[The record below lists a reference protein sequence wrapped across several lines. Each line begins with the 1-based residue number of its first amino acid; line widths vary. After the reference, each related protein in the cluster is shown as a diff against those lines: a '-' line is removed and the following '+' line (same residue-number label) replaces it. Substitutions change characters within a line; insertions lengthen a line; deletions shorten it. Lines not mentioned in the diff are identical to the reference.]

1 MQHATLGKDGPKVSS
16 ICFGTSALGDMPGT
30 YGYEVSEERARATFR
45 AIFDGPCN
53 FLDSSRNYGF
63 GRSEERIGAA
73 IAERGGLP
81 EGFVL
86 ATKLDRDM
94 ETGRFDAARVRQSVE
109 ESLTAMGVDRVDL
122 LHLHDPEHARDLEE
136 IRGPGG
142 ALDELFKLKEE
153 GIADKVGLAM
163 GRLDMM
169 FPLVKERPFD
179 VILNHNRYTLLNRAA
194 DEMFSW
200 AHEAGM
206 TVLNAAP
213 YAGGVLA
220 KGSTVMPQI
229 TYQKA
234 DDEALAPVR
243 AIEEV
248 CARHQVPVGAVALQF
263 SLRDPRITSTV
274 IGVSSPERVA
284 QTVGWAEWD
293 VPEAVWEELAGLG
306 YSTEDP
312 EANREYN
319 PG

>member
-1 MQHATLGKDGPKVSS
+1 MTTRTLGPGGPAVSP
-16 ICFGTSALGDMPGT
+16 ICFGTSALGDMPDT
-30 YGYEVSEERARATFR
+30 YGYAVSEDRAAATLR
-45 AIFDGPCN
+45 AIFDGPSN
-53 FLDSSRNYGF
+53 FIDSSRNYGF

-109 ESLTAMGVDRVDL
+109 ESLSALGVDRVDL
-122 LHLHDPEHARDLEE
+122 LHLHDPEHARDLGE
-136 IRGPGG
+136 ITGPGG
-142 ALDELFKLKEE
+142 ALDELFKLKDE
-153 GIADKVGLAM
+153 GIAGAVGLAM
-163 GRLDMM
+163 GRLDVM
-169 FPLVKERPFD
+169 FPLVRERPFD

-220 KGSTVMPQI
+220 KGSAVMPQI

-248 CARHQVPVGAVALQF
+248 CARHQVPPGAVALQF

-293 VPEAVWEELAGLG
+293 IPGEVWDALESLG

-312 EANREYN
+312 EANREYR

>member
-1 MQHATLGKDGPKVSS
+1 MTQASLGKDGPAISP
-16 ICFGTSALGDMPGT
+16 ICFGTSALGDMPDT
-30 YGYEVSEERARATFR
+30 YGYEVSEERAAQTLS

-53 FLDSSRNYGF
+53 FLDTSRIYGF
-63 GRSEERIGAA
+63 GRSEARIGAA
-73 IAERGGLP
+73 IAARGGLP

-86 ATKLDRDM
+86 ATKLDRDA

-109 ESLTAMGVDRVDL
+109 ESLEALGVSHIDL
-122 LHLHDPEHARDLEE
+122 LHLHDPEHARDLAE
-136 IRGPGG
+136 ITAPGG
-142 ALDELFKLKEE
+142 ALDEMFKLRDE
-153 GIADKVGLAM
+153 GIAGKVGLAM
-163 GRLDMM
+163 GRVDMM
-169 FPLVKERPFD
+169 FPLVRERPFD
-179 VILNHNRYTLLNRAA
+179 AILSHNRFSLLNRAA

-200 AHEAGM
+200 AHEAGIC
-206 TVLNAAP
+206 VLNAAP

-220 KGSTVMPQI
+220 KGSSQMKQI

-234 DDEALAPVR
+234 DEAALAPVR

-248 CARHQVPVGAVALQF
+248 CSRHQVPVGAVALQF
-263 SLRDPRITSTV
+263 SLRDPRIASTV

-293 VPEAVWEELAGLG
+293 VPPQVWAELEALG

-312 EANREYN
+312 EANRDYR